1 MMPYPPRR
9 GVRCVRPALE
19 VYADRPFTFL
29 ATKLMH
35 APQLVEDSAPSFGA
49 VVARQL
55 SVWPF
60 ASRTQRLY
68 LLVDPSAPQPSMRAG
83 LLRAMQQ
90 AYFRSDTFSQ
100 TRAVR
105 EAALAAHYVLVH
117 NNRDVLP
124 QSEVTAAAAV
134 AAVRGGLAYVA
145 LAGNAVAFAWRDG
158 ELVGQRGTLKLA
170 RPLGLEREPSVTL
183 WSTPLEP
190 GDRLVLVCG
199 AHWSADATRTVMSI
213 LRSSAPGEEAEA
225 RMTEALAANGQSVAV
240 LVADPVRRGRPERH
254 LVLVS
259 SVQRGRSASAS
270 SSTPGRPR
278 TNAPA
283 RPESRRLPRLRVA
296 ASLLLTL
303 ILGSATIAA
312 LKPPAAPPREAV
324 VMQARAL
331 LDQADQAADAT
342 QARALS
348 AEAYGLAQGSG
359 LGDSDAA
366 DVATLAAR
374 KLAQVD
380 RAVPITVRT
389 AVRLGPSGVNVVD
402 LAVGDALYTLDV
414 GEGTVRAFSLDA
426 LDAAPT
432 PDTIVARAGAPI
444 ERGRALA
451 APVAIRYLA
460 EDAAHGALTIID
472 QARNLVSVGP
482 DRVLTARPFSSS
494 LAWAELG
501 ALGGDGSPNLFV
513 VDSGSRRLLSY
524 PTRAT
529 TPVDAPRL
537 VIDGA
542 AAPNFAFEHAAEII
556 GDGTTQF
563 VRLDDGSI
571 HRVDASGEDT
581 VLDVRSPDARPT
593 RIVGMASDR
602 AGGLFLVDAA
612 NGRVLETDADGA
624 LIRQL
629 RNPSFAGVRQIQ
641 STLDGRR
648 LYGLVASGVLVFEVP
663 ATVPGE

>member
-1 MMPYPPRR
+1 
-9 GVRCVRPALE
+9 
-19 VYADRPFTFL
+19 
-29 ATKLMH
+29 MH
-35 APQLVEDSAPSFGA
+35 ATELLEESAPSFGA

-124 QSEVTAAAAV
+124 QAEVTAAAAV

-158 ELVGQRGTLKLA
+158 ELVGQRGAVKLA

-199 AHWSADATRTVMSI
+199 AHWSADTTRTVMSI
-213 LRSSAPGEEAEA
+213 LGNSAGGEDTEA
-225 RMTEALAANGQSVAV
+225 RLSEALAANGQSVAV
-240 LVADPVRRGRPERH
+240 LVADPVRRGRPDRH

-259 SVQRGRSASAS
+259 SVQRGQTTNAAASA
-270 SSTPGRPR
+270 PGRPR
-278 TNAPA
+278 STAPA
-283 RPESRRLPRLRVA
+283 KPVPRRVPRLRVA

-312 LKPPAAPPREAV
+312 LKPSAEPTRETI

-331 LDQADQAADAT
+331 LDEAEAATDPA

-348 AEAYGLAQGSG
+348 AQAYGLTQRSG
-359 LGDSDAA
+359 LASPDAV
-366 DVATLAAR
+366 DVASLAAR

-380 RAVPITVRT
+380 HAVTVTVGT

-414 GEGTVRAFSLDA
+414 SEGTVRAFSLDA
-426 LDAAPT
+426 RDAPPT
-432 PDTIVARAGAPI
+432 PDSIVARAGMPI

-460 EDAAHGALTIID
+460 DDSAHGALTIVD
-472 QARNLVSVGP
+472 QARNVVSFGP
-482 DRVLTARPFSSS
+482 GRTLTARPFSSS
-494 LAWAELG
+494 LGWAELG
-501 ALGGDGSPNLFV
+501 ALGGDGSSSLFV
-513 VDSGSRRLLSY
+513 LDTGNRRLLSY

-529 TPVDAPRL
+529 APVDSPRL
-537 VIDGA
+537 VIDNA
-542 AAPNFAFEHAAEII
+542 AAPNFAFEHAAEIV
-556 GDGTTQF
+556 GNGTTQF

-571 HRVDASGEDT
+571 HRVDSSGQDSMLEI
-581 VLDVRSPDARPT
+581 RSPDDRPSH
-593 RIVGMASDR
+593 IVGMASDR
-602 AGGLFLVDAA
+602 AGGLFLADAA
-612 NGRVLETDADGA
+612 NGRVLETDADGVV
-624 LIRQL
+624 IRQL

-641 STLDGRR
+641 SSLDGHR